1 MKTKR
6 LLLILLIAA
15 LAAGALLVLS
25 ALSLKR
31 NQNLAAYDACLEKV
45 AYSADFMPALA
56 ELQPWE
62 DVQFIYQ
69 RTPMVLFES
78 ESLNLF
84 VQYGEDEYEAR
95 KESALNRDDFVTE
108 RVLDHAGDV
117 VMLPVIEHAGYTL
130 HAVAVHGSGWEL
142 CKYVGFIG
150 VNDAQKRI
158 CYLLYEDVDRDFIAD
173 ADEDVQF
180 AFARWFDAEFAFPKN

>member
-1 MKTKR
+1 MKIKR
-6 LLLILLIAA
+6 LLLILLLTA
-15 LAAGALLVLS
+15 LASGALLVFL
-25 ALSLKR
+25 ALSPKR
-31 NQNLAAYDACLEKV
+31 NQSLADYDACLKKV

-56 ELQPWE
+56 DLQPWE
-62 DVQFIYQ
+62 DVQFVYQ

-95 KESALNRDDFVTE
+95 KEVALRRDDFVAE

-150 VNDAQKRI
+150 VNDAQRRI
-158 CYLLYEDVDRDFIAD
+158 CYLLYEDVDRDYIAD
-173 ADEDVQF
+173 ANENVQS
-180 AFARWFDAEFAFPKN
+180 AFDRWLDAEFAFPEK